1 MDRANPNI
9 MNNPKNIA
17 LVVAAVAGS
26 LTLWSCTDTPA
37 EQSDE
42 MNAKMD
48 QVQEKMEDASAAPT
62 LAAWENER
70 NDILSDLRS
79 MRDDIDAELGRCN
92 ERLAG
97 KGLKPSERTD
107 ELAMQAELMRE
118 KTTVEELIARV
129 EGSSEGTWVAVKEDT
144 RKASEEVQGWWARF
158 KDNIDKKTRSDK
170 DMDGH

>member
-1 MDRANPNI
+1 
-9 MNNPKNIA
+9 MNTPKNLGLMATVIA
-17 LVVAAVAGS
+17 GCLAFA
-26 LTLWSCTDTPA
+26 SCSDTPA
-37 EQSDE
+37 EQSEE
-42 MNAKMD
+42 MNAKVD
-48 QVQEKMEDASAAPT
+48 QVQDKMEDASAAPT

-70 NDILSDLRS
+70 NDILSDLRG

-118 KTTVEELIARV
+118 KTTVDELIARV
-129 EGSSEGTWVAVKEDT
+129 EGSNEGTWVAVKEDT